1 MLDPSEYELEK
12 TPAPA
17 PTFRDRHSATPWLLA
32 AVVILAAGAAI
43 WFLVTGRQAQQTPE
57 QKPAPTQAAAPPPT
71 AAQGPLCG
79 MSNATALPPL
89 DDSDAVVG
97 KLVRELSAHP
107 RVTAWL
113 ATDNLIRNFTVVVEN
128 VANGT
133 SPAARLRPLRP
144 SGAFRVNETR
154 GALLVDPR
162 NYERYRPI
170 ADAVD
175 SVDAQAAARLCATL
189 KPRLDEAYGE
199 LGRGSFDDTLERAI
213 VVLLRTP
220 ALDGNVRLVPRA
232 RGVGY
237 GFEDKALESLT
248 PTQKHLARMGA
259 RNVRVIQD
267 KLRQVALAIGI
278 PGERL
283 PQ

>member
-1 MLDPSEYELEK
+1 MLDPSEYNLEK

-17 PTFRDRHSATPWLLA
+17 SGFRQPRSPKPWLLA
-32 AVVILAAGAAI
+32 AAVILAGTAV
-43 WFLVTGRQAQQTPE
+43 WFFITGRQAQTPE
-57 QKPAPTQAAAPPPT
+57 QQPAPTRAATPPT
-71 AAQGPLCG
+71 TALRPLCE
-79 MSNATALPPL
+79 MSSETSLPSL
-89 DDSDAVVG
+89 DDSDAVAG

-128 VANGT
+128 LANGV
-133 SPAARLRPLRP
+133 SPAGRLGPLRP
-144 SGAFRVNETR
+144 SGAFRVTETR
-154 GALLVDPR
+154 GALFVNPR
-162 NYERYRPI
+162 SYERYAPI

-199 LGRGSFDDTLERAI
+199 LGRGSFDDALERAI
-213 VVLLRTP
+213 VALLRTP
-220 ALDGNVRLVPRA
+220 ALDGNVRLVPRGTA
-232 RGVGY
+232 Y
-237 GFEDKALESLT
+237 GFEDEALESLT
-248 PTQKHLARMGA
+248 PAQKHLARMGA

-267 KLRQVALAIGI
+267 KLRQIAVAIGI
-278 PGERL
+278 PAERL